1 MERAVGAVRL
11 LAAATPTNAV
21 AERARLIAAAERDR
35 PLVPTW
41 TYAPPRRT
49 DVRPVL
55 DAIREA
61 LAELGA
67 EPLAG
72 IYRARVDELALE
84 AEIVAAVGTPAL
96 AAKAAARFA
105 PFAESTRRAGIALRD
120 DWARAYAR
128 GEDDDPAEIPTDSSD
143 PNSLLSI
150 LEREVGAR
158 GLPFCVRVHPALAS
172 LAATG
177 DGILLVAAGRAIT
190 KRAAVRTALH
200 EIEGH
205 ALPRLRAAE
214 RGLGIFRLGTA
225 RGVDEQE
232 GFALVVEHR
241 AGLLRGARCRDLA
254 ARASAVE
261 AMRSGAD
268 FGAVVRLLDREHD
281 LGSTDAVRV
290 AERVFRGSDGTF
302 AGLGRE
308 SVYLE
313 SFVRVRDLLEK
324 QPEREHVLTSGQ
336 VSVDAAAVLARY
348 V

>member
-1 MERAVGAVRL
+1 MNEVRL

-21 AERARLIAAAERDR
+21 AERVRLIAAAENGR
-35 PLVPTW
+35 PLVPMW
-41 TYAPPRRT
+41 TYAPARRT
-49 DVRPVL
+49 DARPVL
-55 DAIREA
+55 DATREA
-61 LAELGA
+61 LDELGA
-67 EPLAG
+67 DPLAG
-72 IYRARVDELALE
+72 VYRARVDEIALE
-84 AEIVAAVGTPAL
+84 ADIVAAVGTPPL
-96 AAKAAARFA
+96 ATKAAARFA
-105 PFAESTRRAGIALRD
+105 PFAEATRRAAAVLRD
-120 DWARAYAR
+120 EWAQADVRVDVR
-128 GEDDDPAEIPTDSSD
+128 VDDDPAEIPTDSPD

-158 GLPFCVRVHPALAS
+158 GLPFRVRVHPALSS

-177 DGILLVAAGRAIT
+177 DRILLVAAGRAIT
-190 KRAAVRTALH
+190 KRTALRTALH

-205 ALPRLRAAE
+205 ALPRLRATE
-214 RGLGIFRLGTA
+214 RELGIFRLGTA

-241 AGLLRGARCRDLA
+241 AGWLRGARCRDLA

-261 AMRSGAD
+261 AMRAGAD
-268 FGAVVRLLDREHD
+268 FDAVVRLLGREHD
-281 LGSTDAVRV
+281 VLPADAVRV

-313 SFVRVRDLLEK
+313 SFVRVHDFLKK
-324 QPEREHVLTSGQ
+324 QPDREHVLTSGQ